1 MGVKISNRTTGLET
15 INKIMEPTAI
25 THDLEKENDHLNFQT
40 SMNDDMF
47 QPFFSSGVFLKISTW
62 KNIVYHFLRQLW
74 LF

>member
-15 INKIMEPTAI
+15 INKIHLFPDYMEPTAI

-62 KNIVYHFLRQLW
+62 KT
-74 LF
+74 